1 MKTFRKALQVRSS
14 PQTIA
19 SGNRRRAGTVVTG
32 EGLEAVVVVGV
43 ADLRT
48 RQLFFAMRPDQERDG
63 GSRQTEVNTGED
75 PTEPAPTMQ
84 TAGVSDSDMVELR
97 FRWSGRRAPHLIDL
111 LTYVKV

>member
-75 PTEPAPTMQ
+75 THRACSND
-84 TAGVSDSDMVELR
+84 ADSRGIR
-97 FRWSGRRAPHLIDL
+97 FRHGGTPISMERETCTTSD
-111 LTYVKV
+111 